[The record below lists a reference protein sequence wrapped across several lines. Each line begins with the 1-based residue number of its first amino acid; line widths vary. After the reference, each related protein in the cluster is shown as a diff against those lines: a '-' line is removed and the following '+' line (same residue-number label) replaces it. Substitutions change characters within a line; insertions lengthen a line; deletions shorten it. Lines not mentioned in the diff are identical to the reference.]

1 MDCRD
6 CQDELLRSESLSPD
20 SLPPGEISAHVAGCG
35 VCRQWLRDLSHLER
49 AWSEIPLPAGAER
62 PPASFLHRL
71 ANQEPPI
78 RRSRSS
84 APRWLVAA
92 SILLVIAVGGGLL
105 IRPSRAS
112 ADIVERLVDWN
123 LSLARSPSPADRDR
137 LYEDQVAGLKA
148 EVLKA
153 RLLDGDRGLAES
165 LLETAPWLARNDDP
179 LAEVDRFNDVADQL
193 LARLSLASRGGDNE
207 RVERYARL
215 FRRVRELGIESK
227 LDVLEATGALNFD
240 RQRKLERLVLR
251 DANRMRDLVAL
262 LERAPESSRK
272 EIKRALGVVK
282 KRNRAM
288 DTSPAADR
296 RKGQP

>member
-1 MDCRD
+1 MDCQD

-20 SLPPGEISAHVAGCG
+20 GLPPGEISAHVAGCG

-49 AWSEIPLPAGAER
+49 AWSEIPLPAGSER
-62 PPASFLHRL
+62 PTDSFLLQFSR
-71 ANQEPPI
+71 QEPQPRHS
-78 RRSRSS
+78 RRS

-92 SILLVIAVGGGLL
+92 SVLLVLAVGGGLL
-105 IRPSRAS
+105 MRPSMAS

-123 LSLARSPSPADRDR
+123 LSLARSPTPADRDR
-137 LYEDQVAGLKA
+137 LYEDQAAGLKA

-153 RLLDGDRGLAES
+153 RLQDGDRGLAES

-179 LAEVDRFNDVADQL
+179 LAEADRFNDVADQL

-215 FRRVRELGIESK
+215 FRRVRELGIETK
-227 LDVLEATGALNFD
+227 LDVLESSGALNFD
-240 RQRKLERLVLR
+240 RRRKLERLVLR
-251 DANRMRDLVAL
+251 DSNRMRDLVAL

-282 KRNRAM
+282 KRNRVT
-288 DTSPAADR
+288 DTSPDADR
-296 RKGQP
+296 RKRQP